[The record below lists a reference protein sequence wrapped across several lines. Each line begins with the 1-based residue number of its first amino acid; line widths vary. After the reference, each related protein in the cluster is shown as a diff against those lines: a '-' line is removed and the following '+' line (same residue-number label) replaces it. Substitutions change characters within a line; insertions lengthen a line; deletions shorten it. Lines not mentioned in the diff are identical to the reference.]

1 MSPYQTTVDWQE
13 SALVCFERGW
23 VKLELPA
30 PLAFN
35 RPGRVEIMRDPGNGA
50 QPTTLSPHL
59 PWVHA
64 MWNQAEHFVAA
75 VAGTRLPV
83 CTAQEALADIT
94 LAREYIRLYLG
105 K

>member
-1 MSPYQTTVDWQE
+1 
-13 SALVCFERGW
+13 
-23 VKLELPA
+23 
-30 PLAFN
+30 
-35 RPGRVEIMRDPGNGA
+35 
-50 QPTTLSPHL
+50 
-59 PWVHA
+59 